1 MVDLTGKFI
10 TTTTNEE
17 SERLLRMASARGYRT
32 DIGLKTLANN
42 RLFYF
47 SELPKWISTPAYFQS
62 PDNAFTYQELF
73 GEEDEEMRRILSDT
87 LRFCRAHG
95 YSLFGIYVDDEIMAF
110 KGKAIAKG
118 TSGDR
123 KEINMN
129 IGKPIKLSKA
139 DIELLVGC
147 PVEIVLGK

>member
-10 TTTTNEE
+10 TTMTNEE

-32 DIGLKTLANN
+32 DIGLKALVNK
-42 RLFYF
+42 RLFHF
-47 SELPKWISTPAYFQS
+47 SEFPKWISTPALFKAPNNLY
-62 PDNAFTYQELF
+62 TYQELF
-73 GEEDEEMRRILSDT
+73 GEEDEEMNRILSDS

-95 YSLFGIYVDDEIMAF
+95 YSLFRIYVDEETMAY

-118 TSGDR
+118 DSGDR
-123 KEINMN
+123 KEIGLS

-147 PVEIVLGK
+147 PVEIVS

>member
-32 DIGLKTLANN
+32 DIGLKALISNG
-42 RLFYF
+42 LFYF
-47 SELPKWISTPAYFQS
+47 SEFPKWVSTPAYFRS
-62 PDNAFTYQELF
+62 PDNVYTYQELF
-73 GEEDEEMRRILSDT
+73 GEEDKELSRILSDS

-95 YSLFGIYVDDEIMAF
+95 YSLFRIYVDEETMAF

-123 KEINMN
+123 KEIDMS
-129 IGKPIKLSKA
+129 IGKPIELSKT
-139 DIELLVGC
+139 DIELLIGC
-147 PVEIVLGK
+147 PVEIVS

>member
-1 MVDLTGKFI
+1 MIDLTGKFI

-32 DIGLKTLANN
+32 DIGLKVLINK
-42 RLFYF
+42 RLFHF
-47 SELPKWISTPAYFQS
+47 SEFPKWITTPAYFQI
-62 PDNAFTYQELF
+62 PDNAYTYQELF
-73 GEEDEEMRRILSDT
+73 GEEDEEMSRILSDS

-95 YSLFGIYVDDEIMAF
+95 YSLFRIYVDEETMEY

-118 TSGDR
+118 ISGDR
-123 KEINMN
+123 KEIDMS
-129 IGKPIKLSKA
+129 IGKLIKLSKA

-147 PVEIVLGK
+147 PVEIVS